1 MTSATLLVFLS
12 GAAVFGMVMAA
23 TFFLRFWVRTR
34 DRLFLAFGA
43 SFALLGLV
51 QAMLTFSDMPVEE
64 RSWLFLIRLLA
75 FVIILASIGFKNRK
89 SGMSD

>member
-1 MTSATLLVFLS
+1 MISVTLLDFLS
-12 GAAVFGMVMAA
+12 GAVVFGMVMAT
-23 TFFLRFWVRTR
+23 TFFLRFWARTH

-89 SGMSD
+89 SGMSE